1 MSYTR
6 KKVGKTFHYFDG
18 DKEITDPKTLDRIR
32 SLVIPPAWKDVT
44 IASSPTAKVQATG
57 IDKAGRTQA
66 LYHPDF
72 RAQQEKAKFER
83 ILSFA
88 EHLPAMRRQVEKDLA
103 RRSLSKEKVLACIV
117 KLMDEEYFR
126 VGNDIYAKSH
136 QTYGITTLRSKHT
149 TISHSSVTFDF
160 TGKSGQK
167 HHKVI
172 KDKQIARI
180 IRQLDELPGYEIFEY
195 LDEQGT
201 VHKIHSADVNAYIK
215 HYMGEEFTAKDFRT
229 WGGTLLATAAL
240 ASAKRAKTE
249 RERKRTV
256 TACVKKVARK
266 LGNTPAVARSSYID
280 ARILDAYMQSDELTE
295 MAQAIAAIKPKKYL
309 KAEEIFTLRVLQ
321 KSALSSVSKA
331 R

>member
-6 KKVGKTFHYFDG
+6 KKIGKNFHYFDDG
-18 DKEITDPKTLDRIR
+18 HEITDPKIIERIR
-32 SLVIPPAWKDVT
+32 SLVIPPAWKNVT
-44 IASSPTAKVQATG
+44 ISSSPTAKVQATG

-72 RAQQEKAKFER
+72 RARQEKAKFER

-103 RRSLSKEKVLACIV
+103 KRTLSKEKVLACIV

-136 QTYGITTLRSKHT
+136 QTYGITTLRSKHA
-149 TISHSSVTFDF
+149 TITHSSVTFDF

-172 KDKQIARI
+172 KDRQIARI

-195 LDEQGT
+195 IDENGA
-201 VHKIHSADVNAYIK
+201 VHPIHSADVNAYIK
-215 HYMGEEFTAKDFRT
+215 QYMGEEFTAKDFRT

-240 ASAKRAKTE
+240 ASAKRTKTE
-249 RERKRTV
+249 RERKKVV
-256 TACVKKVARK
+256 TACIKRVAKK

-280 ARILDAYMQSDELTE
+280 ARVLDAYMHSDELTE

-309 KAEEIFTLRVLQ
+309 KSEEMFTLELLK
-321 KSALSSVSKA
+321 KSKLASVS
-331 R
+331 